1 MHYEQPSLLRDKH
14 AVRRAR
20 MRWLALAGVVCAAAA
35 HGVEPAREAG
45 RCSALQAATAAAL
58 SDQARED
65 VKVDA
70 NARAAPV
77 TVPFD
82 WRAATPESQGM
93 SRAKLDALWNDLQ
106 SRHSTALLVI
116 RNDRIV
122 LERYAEGWNA
132 SKPHGTASMAKA
144 LVGGVVLA
152 VAISDGRMTLDDT
165 AATYIPAWKNDPRKS
180 LITIRQLGSHTSG
193 LDDAESDNMRHEE
206 LTGWKGAFWKR
217 ADPPGDP
224 FTIARDLTPLRFK
237 PGTTLLY
244 SNPGIAVMGYAVAAA
259 LKDSPQ
265 KDMRTLLRERV
276 MRPIGVADTE
286 WSVGYGTTYVVDG
299 LPLVPAWGGELS
311 HRGPRPGWR
320 GSCFAGVIGR
330 GRV

>member
-1 MHYEQPSLLRDKH
+1 
-14 AVRRAR
+14 
-20 MRWLALAGVVCAAAA
+20 
-35 HGVEPAREAG
+35 
-45 RCSALQAATAAAL
+45 
-58 SDQARED
+58 
-65 VKVDA
+65 
-70 NARAAPV
+70 
-77 TVPFD
+77 
-82 WRAATPESQGM
+82 M

-106 SRHSTALLVI
+106 SRQSTALLVI

-144 LVGGVVLA
+144 LVGGVALA

-217 ADPPGDP
+217 ANPPGDP
-224 FTIARDLTPLRFK
+224 FTIARDLTPLRFE

-244 SNPGIAVMGYAVAAA
+244 SNPGIAVMGYAVTAA
-259 LKDSPQ
+259 LKESPQ
-265 KDMRTLLRERV
+265 KDIRTLLRERV
-276 MRPIGVADTE
+276 MRPIGVADAE

-299 LPLVPAWGGELS
+299 LPLVPAWGVAVT